1 MFFDIAITLVLV
13 LLNGFFV
20 AAEFAIVKVRA
31 SQLEVQ
37 AKTGNKVAVLARHI
51 VSHLDGYLA
60 ATQLGITLASLGL
73 GWTGEPVVAKIIIK
87 IMSGLGLAIRPELAH
102 DIALPIAFA
111 VITILHIVFGELAP
125 KSLAIQRSE
134 RTTLVVAYPLQFFY
148 TIFRPFI
155 WMLNSIANLLLKA
168 TGIQASHGSEVH
180 SSEELKY
187 IVTQGKES
195 GMIKEG
201 DFDII
206 INAFDFSNRMVKQ
219 VQIPRNQI
227 TAIDL
232 YNFNEEALEKVI
244 EDGYSRMPVY
254 YKTFA
259 DIKGIV
265 YLKDLLLRMR
275 KNEPLN
281 LEQIMRPA
289 IFIPE
294 NMHIGKLLKEFQ
306 QKHHQMAIVVNE
318 YGDITGIVTMEDLL
332 EELVGEIQDEY
343 DNEIPVVQQL
353 NDTTFK
359 VQASASLDDINELL
373 PRPISKEGQIVTLAG
388 ILVFHFRRIPSL
400 HEKVIVDN
408 YEISIVQMK
417 LNSIVTVIVK
427 DLRPDKT
434 SGDK

>member
-13 LLNGFFV
+13 FLNGFFV

-31 SQLEVQ
+31 SQLEIQ
-37 AKTGNKVAVLARHI
+37 AKTGNKAAILARHI
-51 VSHLDGYLA
+51 VLHLDGYLA

-73 GWTGEPVVAKIIIK
+73 GWTGEPVVAKMIIGL
-87 IMSGLGLAIRPELAH
+87 MSAVGLTIRPELAH

-134 RTTLVVAYPLQFFY
+134 KTTLIVAYPLQFFY

-155 WMLNSIANLLLKA
+155 WLLNSIANLLLKA
-168 TGIQASHGSEVH
+168 TGIHATHGAEVH

-227 TAIDL
+227 TAIDM

-254 YKTFA
+254 NKTFA
-259 DIKGIV
+259 EIKGIV

-275 KNEPLN
+275 KNEPLD

-289 IFIPE
+289 IFVPE

-343 DNEIPVVQQL
+343 DNEAPVVQK
-353 NDTTFK
+353 TGEKTYRI
-359 VQASASLDDINELL
+359 QASASLDDINELL

-388 ILVFHFRRIPSL
+388 ILVFHFRKIPAPKDRI
-400 HEKVIVDN
+400 IIDN
-408 YEISIVQMK
+408 YEVVILQMK
-417 LNSIVTVIVK
+417 LNSIVTVLLR
-427 DLRPDKT
+427 DLK
-434 SGDK
+434 

>member
-37 AKTGNKVAVLARHI
+37 AKTGNKAAVLARHI
-51 VSHLDGYLA
+51 VLHLDGYLA

-73 GWTGEPVVAKIIIK
+73 GWTGEPVVARIIINL
-87 IMSGLGLAIRPELAH
+87 MHAFGLAIRPELAH

-111 VITILHIVFGELAP
+111 IITILHIVFGELAP

-134 RTTLVVAYPLQFFY
+134 KTTLIVAYPLQFFY
-148 TIFRPFI
+148 TIFKPFI
-155 WMLNSIANLLLKA
+155 WLLNSIANLLLKA
-168 TGIQASHGSEVH
+168 TGIQTSHGSEVH

-227 TAIDL
+227 TAIDM
-232 YNFNEEALEKVI
+232 YHFNEEALEKVI
-244 EDGYSRMPVY
+244 DDGYSRMPVY
-254 YKTFA
+254 FKTFA

-265 YLKDLLLRMR
+265 YLKDLLLRTR
-275 KNEPLN
+275 KNEPLD

-289 IFIPE
+289 IFVPE

-306 QKHHQMAIVVNE
+306 QKHHQMAVVVNE
-318 YGDITGIVTMEDLL
+318 YGDVTGIVTMEDLL

-343 DNEIPVVQQL
+343 DNEAPVVQK
-353 NDTTFK
+353 TGEKTYR

-373 PRPISKEGQIVTLAG
+373 PRPISKEGQMVTLAG
-388 ILVFHFRRIPSL
+388 ILVFHFRRIPAP
-400 HEKVIVDN
+400 KDRIIIDN
-408 YEISIVQMK
+408 YEVVILQMK
-417 LNSIVTVIVK
+417 LNSIVTVLLR
-427 DLRPDKT
+427 DLN
-434 SGDK
+434 

>member
-13 LLNGFFV
+13 FLNGFFV

-73 GWTGEPVVAKIIIK
+73 GWTGEPVVAKIIINL
-87 IMSGLGLAIRPELAH
+87 MSALGIGIKPELAH

-111 VITILHIVFGELAP
+111 VITVLHIVFGELAP

-134 RTTLVVAYPLQFFY
+134 RTTLMVAYPLQFFY

-254 YKTFA
+254 FKTFA

-265 YLKDLLLRMR
+265 YLKDILLRIR
-275 KNEPLN
+275 KNEPLH
-281 LEQIMRPA
+281 LEQLMRPA

-343 DNEIPVVQQL
+343 DNEVPVVQQL
-353 NDTTFK
+353 TENTFK

-400 HEKVIVDN
+400 NEKVIIDG
-408 YEISIVQMK
+408 YEISIAQMK
-417 LNSIVTVIVK
+417 LNSIVTVMVK
-427 DLRPDKT
+427 DLDTGKD
-434 SGDK
+434 SD